1 MLKQM
6 VKDALA
12 TFKKI
17 PLYVKEGVALTN
29 CCDRRTHNNHN
40 ANLWTDANLAVR
52 INTSTNVMLRMS
64 TGFC

>member
-1 MLKQM
+1 M

-40 ANLWTDANLAVR
+40 ANL
-52 INTSTNVMLRMS
+52 
-64 TGFC
+64 